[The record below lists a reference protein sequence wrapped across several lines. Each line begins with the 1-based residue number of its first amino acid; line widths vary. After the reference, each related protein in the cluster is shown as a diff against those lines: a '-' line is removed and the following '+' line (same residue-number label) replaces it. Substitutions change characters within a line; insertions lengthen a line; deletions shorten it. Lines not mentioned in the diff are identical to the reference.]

1 MIGPRALSQEID
13 TAFLEAT
20 DKEKDK
26 ILELMRMHMITYPA
40 KATHL
45 QDLINQAPR
54 SIITPGQ
61 SASAAFGFM
70 TGGLSMGSKPGEL
83 LPKEGKEKEPDTG
96 GSREPDKDPDDGDEP
111 DRGRPSGGNPGG
123 GGPGGPGGPGGTGGP
138 GGPGGLGG
146 PYPGPQWPT
155 NPNTQSQG
163 GKVKIKDPDVFD
175 GN

>member
-1 MIGPRALSQEID
+1 MIGPKALAQEID

-20 DKEKDK
+20 NKEKDK

-45 QDLINQAPR
+45 QDLIKQAPR
-54 SIITPGQ
+54 LIITPGQ

-96 GSREPDKDPDDGDEP
+96 GSGELDKDPEDGDELDKP
-111 DRGRPSGGNPGG
+111 RSGGRR
-123 GGPGGPGGPGGTGGP
+123 PGGPGGPGG
-138 GGPGGLGG
+138 L
-146 PYPGPQWPT
+146 YLGPQWPT
-155 NPNTQSQG
+155 NSNVQPQG